1 MPPQRRPTPPLT
13 ADALENAALVYLA
26 RYQTSAEN
34 LRRVL
39 TRRVERAARAGGA
52 DRTTAKAWV
61 ERLIARFR
69 NAGILDDRAYAEAR
83 VAALRRAGAS
93 RRAIR
98 ARLLKHGVAPDVV
111 EAALKSGAERD
122 HVDLVAAAVL
132 ARRRRLGPYRRG
144 RKADGWREREL
155 ALLARAGFSYA
166 VARTVVDA
174 KSIEELEQQ
183 ARED

>member
-1 MPPQRRPTPPLT
+1 MPPKRRPTPPLT
-13 ADALENAALVYLA
+13 AEALENAALHYLA

-52 DRTTAKAWV
+52 DRATASSWI
-61 ERLIARFR
+61 EPLIARFR
-69 NAGILDDRAYAEAR
+69 KSGMLDDRTYAEAR
-83 VAALRRAGAS
+83 VAALQRAGTS

-98 ARLLKHGVAPDVV
+98 ARLLKHGVAPDVI
-111 EAALKSGAERD
+111 ETALKSDTDRD
-122 HVDLVAAAVL
+122 RVDLAAAIVL
-132 ARRRRLGPYRRG
+132 ARRRRLGPYRHG
-144 RKADGWREREL
+144 RKADGWRERDL
-155 ALLARAGFSYA
+155 ALLARAGYSYA

-174 KSIEELEQQ
+174 RSIADLERQ